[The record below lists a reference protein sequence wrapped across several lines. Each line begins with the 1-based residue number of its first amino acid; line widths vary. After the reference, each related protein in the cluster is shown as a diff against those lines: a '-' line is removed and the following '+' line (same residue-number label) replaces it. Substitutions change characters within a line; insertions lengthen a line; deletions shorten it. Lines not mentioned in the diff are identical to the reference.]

1 MMKTKY
7 TNEKMLDQKEYI
19 APYEITK
26 RINNQLREEK
36 LSQTDLRAKIR
47 DQVQYEMPRSSKEK
61 IEAEVVK
68 RLE

>member
-47 DQVQYEMPRSSKEK
+47 DQV
-61 IEAEVVK
+61 
-68 RLE
+68 